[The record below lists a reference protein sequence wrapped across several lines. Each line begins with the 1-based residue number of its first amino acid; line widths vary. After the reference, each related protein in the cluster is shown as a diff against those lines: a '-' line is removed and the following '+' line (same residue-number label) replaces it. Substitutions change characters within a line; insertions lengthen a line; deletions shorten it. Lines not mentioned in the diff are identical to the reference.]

1 LADVIPGFDL
11 TTLIGV
17 FARSGTAPAVVEK
30 IAAEV
35 VAIVRQPDAAPQFS
49 ALGMEPAGAD
59 PGSFGQA
66 VADEIAR
73 VTKVVQNAGI
83 KPE

>member
-30 IAAEV
+30 VAAEV
-35 VAIVRQPDAAPQFS
+35 VAIVRQPDAAPQL
-49 ALGMEPAGAD
+49 ALGMQPAGAD
-59 PGSFGQA
+59 PRSFGQA